1 MLSMRVLRESH
12 GDDDL
17 KNTINLLDSD
27 STQLV
32 EDAGE
37 KGDDKDDADPECYG
51 LASGEDH
58 AVPKLLKFIQLQ
70 VGGRSYK

>member
-1 MLSMRVLRESH
+1 MRVLRESH
-12 GDDDL
+12 GDDDW

-27 STQLV
+27 STELV

-37 KGDDKDDADPECYG
+37 NDDDEDDADPECDG

-58 AVPKLLKFIQLQ
+58 AVAKLPPLVHLTKKTF
-70 VGGRSYK
+70 

>member
-1 MLSMRVLRESH
+1 M
-12 GDDDL
+12 
-17 KNTINLLDSD
+17 NLLDSD
-27 STQLV
+27 STELV

-37 KGDDKDDADPECYG
+37 NDDDEDDADPECDG

-58 AVPKLLKFIQLQ
+58 AVAKLLEFIQLQ